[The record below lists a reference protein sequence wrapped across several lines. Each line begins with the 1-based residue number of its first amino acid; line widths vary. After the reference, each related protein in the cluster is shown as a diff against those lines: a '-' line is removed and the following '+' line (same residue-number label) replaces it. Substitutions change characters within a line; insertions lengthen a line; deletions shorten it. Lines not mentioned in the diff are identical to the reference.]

1 MNEDSP
7 RQPEGG
13 LTLGN
18 DTRLLQHHINK
29 IVQGN
34 LKVEF
39 KSVEKFIEEAVN
51 KFLVNRTRTMT
62 TMAEEQEGTNGN
74 GSIELI
80 GVFTN

>member
-1 MNEDSP
+1 MNVNSP

-13 LTLGN
+13 LTPAN
-18 DTRLLQHHINK
+18 ATSIQHYINK

-34 LKVEF
+34 LKVEL

-51 KFLVNRTRTMT
+51 KFLLNRTRTMT